1 MNIDRIGYKDKL
13 TTSRMQVEILIC
25 TILVLSIEIL
35 FNLFR
40 FTNVTSKNNFDYVIR
55 DVEIFLISTSTCLL
69 WDFLFYLPKL
79 FGKNKYSIK
88 KYFHKVIT
96 SYSFVSGGLI
106 ALLLPVGF
114 KLYFIPVIT
123 FAAIFIFKNFFGGF
137 GKNIFNPSIVAILI
151 ATIFFNSNYLL
162 GDVVESTLSPR
173 QVEFYTTDLFSQ
185 LNFPNTFISL
195 NQELSIS
202 IFRIFN
208 GYYVGEIG
216 TRNAFVLF
224 IILIYLVARKIA
236 DFRLGII
243 YILSY
248 FISTFLLFSFSG
260 KFSDSLINSFAYI
273 FASPIVFIATF
284 VINDPVTTPV
294 TRANKIVYSL
304 LLALLTFISRLIF
317 NNLLSIYIC
326 IIILNLISFVLNK
339 TTITLKSNLFQK
351 IISCLLL
358 ISLIIT
364 PIIYLGSNNLL
375 FFQVK

>member
-13 TTSRMQVEILIC
+13 TTSRMQVEIFIC
-25 TILVLSIEIL
+25 SILVLLVEIL
-35 FNLFR
+35 FNLFG

-79 FGKNKYSIK
+79 FGKNKYSFK

-106 ALLLPVGF
+106 AILLPIGF

-123 FAAIFIFKNFFGGF
+123 FASIFIFKNFFGGF

-151 ATIFFNSNYLL
+151 TTIFFNSNYLL
-162 GDVVESTLSPR
+162 GDIVESTLSPR

-185 LNFPNTFISL
+185 LNFPNTFASL
-195 NQELSIS
+195 NQELSIN
-202 IFRIFN
+202 IFKIFN
-208 GYYVGEIG
+208 GYYLGEIG

-224 IILIYLVARKIA
+224 IILVYLVARKIA

-248 FISTFLLFSFSG
+248 FISTFLLFSLSSNI
-260 KFSDSLINSFAYI
+260 SDSLFNSLAYV

>member
-13 TTSRMQVEILIC
+13 TTSRMQVEIFIC
-25 TILVLSIEIL
+25 TILVLLVEIL
-35 FNLFR
+35 FNLFG

-69 WDFLFYLPKL
+69 WDFFFYLPKL